1 MKLRDLLRF
10 AKPLMVDGNLDA
22 EVTGVRGDSRR
33 IRKGDLFVAA
43 RGGATDG
50 HDFIAE
56 AVAAGAVAVV
66 CEKRGAVSHGAA
78 LIHVA
83 DSRRA
88 LAQLADA
95 FHGRPSS
102 QLKVIGITGTNG
114 KTTTSLLAASILDA
128 AGMPAGVIGTLAVRF
143 GDREIP
149 ATNTTPPA
157 DDLQDAL
164 GRMVQAG
171 MKAVA
176 MEVSS
181 HALHQGRVEGV
192 EWDAAVFTNFTQDH
206 LDYHRTMDSYFSAK
220 RRLFEKLGGSG
231 KKASAVLNADDPRC
245 AELRR
250 ALPEGVPVFLY
261 GSAAEATVR
270 AIGIETSLGGSRFTL
285 HTSAGETEVRTRLFG
300 THNVENCL
308 AAAAAGMAL
317 GADLGAVAR
326 GIAAVA
332 SVSGRLERVAEN
344 PAVFVDYAHTED
356 ALRRA
361 LQTLRPFTRGRLIIV
376 FGCGGGRD
384 HAKRPL
390 MGRAAAEL
398 ADFIFVTSDNPRFEE
413 PGEIVEEIVKGFGNM
428 GRFEKILDRR
438 GAIGAALGMA
448 REGDTVLLAG
458 KGHETYQEARGVRNP
473 FDDRAVV
480 REFLAAAGK
489 EGAVH
494 G

>member
-10 AKPLMVDGNLDA
+10 ANPLMVDGNLEA

-33 IRKGDLFVAA
+33 VRKGDLFVAA

-78 LIHVA
+78 LVHVA

-220 RRLFEKLGGSG
+220 RRLFEKLGGGG

-250 ALPEGVPVFLY
+250 AVPEGVPVFLY
-261 GSAAEATVR
+261 GSAVEATVR
-270 AIGIETSLGGSRFTL
+270 AIGVETSLGGSRFTL
-285 HTSAGETEVRTRLFG
+285 HTNDGETEVRTRLFG

-480 REFLAAAGK
+480 REFLATAGK
-489 EGAVH
+489 GGVVH

>member
-10 AKPLMVDGNLDA
+10 AKPLMVDGNLEA

-33 IRKGDLFVAA
+33 VRKGDLFVAA

-78 LIHVA
+78 LVHVA

-192 EWDAAVFTNFTQDH
+192 EWDAAVFTNLTQDH

-220 RRLFEKLGGSG
+220 RRLFEKLGGG
-231 KKASAVLNADDPRC
+231 EKKASAVLNADDPRC

-250 ALPEGVPVFLY
+250 SVPEGVPVFLY
-261 GSAAEATVR
+261 GSAVEATVR
-270 AIGIETSLGGSRFTL
+270 AIGVETSLGGSRFTL
-285 HTSAGETEVRTRLFG
+285 HTNAGETEVRTRLFG
-300 THNVENCL
+300 AHNVENCL

-326 GIAAVA
+326 GIAAVT

-473 FDDRAVV
+473 FDDRAVA

-489 EGAVH
+489 GGTVH